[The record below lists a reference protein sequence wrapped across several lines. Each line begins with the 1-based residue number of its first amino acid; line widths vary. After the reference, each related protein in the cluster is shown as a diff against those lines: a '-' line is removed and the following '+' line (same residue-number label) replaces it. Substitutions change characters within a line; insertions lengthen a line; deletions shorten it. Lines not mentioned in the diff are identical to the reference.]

1 MAKKLNKS
9 KRDEM
14 AQIQSLIETENESLD
29 MHVLDY
35 FNPASE
41 KMIAHIEEKG
51 KYLIKYATLLEEIC
65 DEDIGIGLLRG
76 IMDEIKEIK
85 QELRISLKGSLVDE
99 PLNPRIQLTH
109 ITKVNNVMMIDL
121 INRLQTIQRI
131 LNTAFM
137 NEQIR

>member
-1 MAKKLNKS
+1 
-9 KRDEM
+9 M

-29 MHVLDY
+29 LHVLDY

-41 KMIAHIEEKG
+41 KMIDHIEDKG
-51 KYLIKYATLLEEIC
+51 KYLIKYASLLEENC
-65 DEDIGIGLLRG
+65 NDDIGIGLLRG
-76 IMDEIKEIK
+76 LIDEVREIK

-99 PLNPRIQLTH
+99 PLNPRLQLNH
-109 ITKVNNVMMIDL
+109 ITKINNIMMIDL